1 MAQLDRFIEVMQRA
15 GASRLRLGS
24 NAKAM
29 LETGGGR
36 RPVTAQ
42 PTTLSQ
48 VMHLLR
54 EIAPPSLA
62 EVMSQA
68 DSCEFDYTA
77 PTGPVRVLVRQQNG
91 SLEVQLVPAIETVA
105 AATGPT
111 GRERPPARDS
121 LGNAPFGAVAPA
133 APAPTS
139 PAFTPAPAFAPAAAN
154 AFVPAPA
161 TALGQ
166 APAALT
172 STTAMTFAPEPP
184 TAFAPAQAPVFAPA
198 TAYAPTPTAFSPSAV
213 AAYAPGA
220 AASTA
225 TLSPPPMAMPASLR
239 PTPLDL
245 GAPSVTH
252 PAPPVVTV
260 PRLEQF
266 FRRMIQDKCSD
277 LHLSSNCP
285 PLFRKDGDMVTLGGT
300 TPLAP
305 ATVRELVWEI
315 TPAAHRAQFEARHD
329 TDFSYEI
336 EGVARFR
343 CNLFLD
349 RRGIGAVFRAIPAR
363 IPSAEALGLSKAML
377 ALCDLS
383 KGLVLVTGPTGSGKS
398 TTLAAMIDTINAG
411 RAAHIITVEDPIE
424 FVHENRRCLVN
435 QREVGGHTEDFRS
448 ALRAA
453 LREDPDIVLVGEM
466 RDLATMEIAIE
477 TAETGHL
484 VFGTLHTNTA
494 ASTVDRII
502 DQFPGDRQNQV
513 RSMLAEALK
522 GVISQTL
529 CKKKGGG
536 LMAAHELLLVNP
548 AVSNLIRE
556 GKTFQIPTIMQ
567 TGKGS
572 GMTTLND
579 SLLELVKAGIVE
591 PHHAYSK
598 AVARSEFRALLER
611 NHLRLDAV

>member
-1 MAQLDRFIEVMQRA
+1 MAQLDRFIEVMRRS
-15 GASRLRLGS
+15 GASRLHLGS
-24 NAKAM
+24 NAKAT

-77 PTGPVRVLVRQQNG
+77 PTGPVHVLVRQENG
-91 SLEVQLVPAIETVA
+91 GLEVSLAPATKA
-105 AATGPT
+105 AATEPT
-111 GRERPPARDS
+111 GPERRATRDG
-121 LGNAPFGAVAPA
+121 LGNAPFGTGAPTS
-133 APAPTS
+133 PAPTS

-154 AFVPAPA
+154 AFAPAPA
-161 TALGQ
+161 TA
-166 APAALT
+166 
-172 STTAMTFAPEPP
+172 FAPPAVA
-184 TAFAPAQAPVFAPA
+184 AFAPGSV
-198 TAYAPTPTAFSPSAV
+198 
-213 AAYAPGA
+213 
-220 AASTA
+220 ASTA
-225 TLSPPPMAMPASLR
+225 TLSPPPTPMPPALRAS
-239 PTPLDL
+239 
-245 GAPSVTH
+245 APEHSAFSVTH
-252 PAPPVVTV
+252 QAPAAATV

-305 ATVRELVWEI
+305 AAVRELVWEI
-315 TPAAHRAQFEARHD
+315 TPAVNRNQFEARHD

-377 ALCDLS
+377 ALCELS

-435 QREVGGHTEDFRS
+435 QREVGGHTEDFKS

-466 RDLATMEIAIE
+466 RDLATVETAIE

-536 LMAAHELLLVNP
+536 MVAAHELLLVNP

-572 GMTTLND
+572 GMATLND
-579 SLLELVKAGIVE
+579 SLLELVKAGLVE

-611 NHLRLDAV
+611 HHLRLDGV